1 MSLSS
6 TPIGQVT
13 ELQSKAKMLQTKV
26 ANSAEAKS
34 VQPKVAPAAET
45 RKESGVA
52 AANDASRS
60 SRNDERDSEERQ
72 QLVEREVSLMNEGL
86 KRADDHLKF
95 SVHKETGRVI
105 VRLMDDESGEVLR
118 EIPSEK
124 FLNMVVHLQ
133 ESLSGA
139 QVDVTL

>member
-13 ELQSKAKMLQTKV
+13 ELQSKAKILQAKV
-26 ANSAEAKS
+26 VSSTEAKTMPS
-34 VQPKVAPAAET
+34 EASSNVDT
-45 RKESGVA
+45 RKDQGVA
-52 AANDASRS
+52 AANDASKS
-60 SRNDERDSEERQ
+60 SKHDERDSEERHK
-72 QLVEREVSLMNEGL
+72 LVEREVSLMNEGL

-95 SVHKETGRVI
+95 SVHKDTGRVI
-105 VRLMDDESGEVLR
+105 VRLVDDESGEVLR

-133 ESLSGA
+133 QSMSGA